1 MSGPSLPRQLA
12 RTRRFTLGTP
22 GKVTVSPDGG
32 TVVFLRSRAGDDP
45 VSCLWALDVATG
57 RERLLADPRA
67 LLVGAGEELSPEE
80 LTRRQRAGELS
91 SGIVA
96 YAADAACELL
106 AFTLSGRLWT
116 VRVGDGE
123 VRPVAAA
130 EPVLDPRPDP
140 AGHRVAYVSGGALR
154 VVTLKDAVPLEG
166 PVRLEGA
173 GPLEGGVDRAVAV
186 PDGPELTFGLAE
198 HVASESMGRH
208 RGYWWS
214 PDGARLLV
222 ARVDTS
228 PVRRR
233 HMADPAD
240 PSRPAVSFPYPSAG
254 TANAE
259 VSLWIAD
266 AVGGA
271 ALIPV
276 AWDAKEFEYL
286 TDAGWDDAGPYAS
299 VQSRD
304 QRHVQVLGL
313 DPDTGA
319 TEVLAE
325 QRDAA
330 WVELLPGLPARDSAG
345 VLFTGGDIDGTR
357 HLLADGVPVSPPG
370 LQLLGVLAVDGRTV
384 LFAATD
390 EPTRTD
396 VWSYHPDTGAHP
408 LTAGPGTGANLQ
420 AGPGTGANLQT
431 AGPGTGAGLL
441 SAEPGVHSAVR
452 GGGTTVLFSRTL
464 DRPGTR
470 VTVHTASGGGD
481 PVEVVSHAQRPVL
494 EPRAE
499 LLTLGPRELRAALF
513 LPSWHRPGDAPLP
526 VLMDPYG
533 GPALR
538 KVTAERAWWTYV
550 SQWFAEQGFGVLAI
564 DGRGTPGRGP
574 AWEREIHLDLAGPVL
589 DDQVEGLREAAAR
602 RPELDLSRVAIRGWS
617 FGGYL
622 AALGVLRRPD
632 VFHAAVAGAPVT
644 DQRLYDTHWRE
655 RHLGHPDEHPEA
667 YDRCSPVLEAASL
680 TRPLLLIHGLADDN
694 VTPAHTLRMS
704 AALLA
709 AGRPHEVL
717 PLPGTTHL
725 PAEESVAENLLL
737 HQLGFLRRA
746 LPS

>member
-12 RTRRFTLGTP
+12 RTRRFTLGAP
-22 GKVTVSPDGG
+22 GKVTVSPDGR

-45 VSCLWALDVATG
+45 VSCLWALDAATG
-57 RERLLADPRA
+57 GERLLADPRA

-106 AFTLSGRLWT
+106 AFALSGRLWT
-116 VRVGDGE
+116 VRVSNGE

-140 AGHRVAYVSGGALR
+140 TGRRVAYVSGGALR
-154 VVTLKDAVPLEG
+154 VVTLPSPEDAAG
-166 PVRLEGA
+166 PVR
-173 GPLEGGVDRAVAV
+173 PEGGEDRAVAV
-186 PDGPELTFGLAE
+186 PDGPEVTFGLAE

-208 RGYWWS
+208 RGHWWS

-228 PVRRR
+228 PVRRW
-233 HMADPAD
+233 HLADPAE
-240 PSRPAVSFPYPSAG
+240 PSRPAVSFPYPSVG

-266 AVGGA
+266 AVGSA
-271 ALIPV
+271 ARTPV
-276 AWDAKEFEYL
+276 SWDAKGFEYL
-286 TDAGWDDAGPYAS
+286 TEAGWDDAGPYAS

-304 QRHVQVLGL
+304 QRHVQVLRV

-325 QRDAA
+325 QRDDA

-345 VLFTGGDIDGTR
+345 VLFTSGDIDGTR
-357 HLLADGVPVSPPG
+357 RLLADGVPVTPPG
-370 LQLLGVLAVDGRTV
+370 LQLLGVLSVDGRTV

-408 LTAGPGTGANLQ
+408 LTAARDTGASL
-420 AGPGTGANLQT
+420 LT
-431 AGPGTGAGLL
+431 A
-441 SAEPGVHSAVR
+441 EQGVHGAVR
-452 GGGTTVLFSRTL
+452 KGGTTVLFSRAL

-470 VTVHTASGGGD
+470 VTVHTTSDGSSRG
-481 PVEVVSHAQRPVL
+481 PVEIVSYAQRPVL
-494 EPRAE
+494 EPRTE

-538 KVTAERAWWTYV
+538 KVTAEQAWWTYV
-550 SQWFAEQGFGVLAI
+550 SQWFAEQGFAVLAI

-602 RPELDLSRVAIRGWS
+602 RPGLDLSRVAIRGWS
-617 FGGYL
+617 FGGFL
-622 AALGVLRRPD
+622 AALAVLRRPD
-632 VFHAAVAGAPVT
+632 VFHAAIAGAPVT

-694 VTPAHTLRMS
+694 VAPAHTLRMS